1 MIIKTFNNNNK
12 VMTTNL
18 IIVCILAFLL
28 WYYFIKAKENESK
41 NLQISNEI
49 CQLYTENQKLK
60 KKNNFLQ
67 EYKNDISKT
76 FKILNNELVV
86 INEKVK
92 NNPELKTNFTDQNI
106 INSLFNNINTQS
118 TDQEP
123 QPSQIFQQEPQPSQI
138 FQQEPQPS
146 QIFQQEPQPSQIFQ
160 QEPQQ
165 NLTTQP
171 ISSIFNNIFN
181 RFLTDDLNS
190 SSVLPN
196 SHMYLSIDSIPLS
209 RSIRRNQNI
218 NTGQNTGQNT
228 EQNTEQNTGQ
238 NTEQNTEQNT
248 GQNTGQNTEQNTEQI
263 NILESIK
270 EESEN

>member
-123 QPSQIFQQEPQPSQI
+123 QPSQIFQQEPQ
-138 FQQEPQPS
+138 
-146 QIFQQEPQPSQIFQ
+146 
-160 QEPQQ
+160 Q

-228 EQNTEQNTGQ
+228 EQNTEQ
-238 NTEQNTEQNT
+238 
-248 GQNTGQNTEQNTEQI
+248 I